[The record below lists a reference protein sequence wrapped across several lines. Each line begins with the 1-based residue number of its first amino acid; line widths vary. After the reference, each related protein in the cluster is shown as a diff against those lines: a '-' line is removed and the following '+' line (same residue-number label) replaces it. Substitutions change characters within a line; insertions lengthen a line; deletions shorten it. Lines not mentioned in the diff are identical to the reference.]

1 MDQQRVFS
9 MPMPTFEQIMPVILD
24 LAADSD
30 QIVIRRCMDVIAD
43 RFALSEEEREQM
55 LPSGKQKVLYNRT
68 NSSLYNHTKQSY

>member
-1 MDQQRVFS
+1 